1 MRTQRRTQKEKRY
14 GSKMHYL
21 EDESSKAHSKEKR
34 YGSKMHYLE
43 DEG

>member
-21 EDESSKAHSKEKR
+21 EDESSKAHLKDKKIWLKDALFR
-34 YGSKMHYLE
+34 R
-43 DEG
+43 